1 MAGQHYLSD
10 TKNPFF
16 ELEDD
21 IDDETFLK
29 SAPTRTSGSSYNYV
43 NNFDNEL
50 EIKRQ
55 QLMQRRK
62 EIEERTIHSSERS
75 ISLLRDSEQIGAATA
90 EELIR
95 QREQLERTEKR
106 LDDINSTLRFSQ
118 KHIQGIKSVFGS
130 LKNYLS
136 GKSLDTPVSSTK
148 LPESTS
154 FGSTSSPTLSN
165 SLDQVQTNMANNHP
179 SLKLRGLVDDD
190 DNEDQRTNSSTNN
203 ITKVL
208 EKNLDEMSGSLARLK
223 GLAIGLSEEIES
235 QSDLIDNITDKAE
248 RTDITLQKQNKD
260 LTHLL
265 RK

>member
-21 IDDETFLK
+21 VDDETFLK
-29 SAPTRTSGSSYNYV
+29 SAPRASGSSYNYA

-50 EIKRQ
+50 EVKRQ
-55 QLMQRRK
+55 QLMQRRR

-136 GKSLDTPVSSTK
+136 GKSLDTPVPSTK

-165 SLDQVQTNMANNHP
+165 SLDQVQTNMVNNHP
-179 SLKLRGLVDDD
+179 SFKLQGLVDDD
-190 DNEDQRTNSSTNN
+190 EDRKTNSSTNN

-235 QSDLIDNITDKAE
+235 QNDLIDNVRDKVE
-248 RTDITLQKQNKD
+248 ITDITLQKQNKD
-260 LTHLL
+260 LTYLL
-265 RK
+265 KK

>member
-1 MAGQHYLSD
+1 MAGKHYLSD

-21 IDDETFLK
+21 IDDETFLNR
-29 SAPTRTSGSSYNYV
+29 APTRAPTSSHNYV

-50 EIKRQ
+50 ESKRQ

-106 LDDINSTLRFSQ
+106 LDDINSALRFSQ

-136 GKSLDTPVSSTK
+136 GKSLDTPVPSTK

-179 SLKLRGLVDDD
+179 SLKLQGLLDDD
-190 DNEDQRTNSSTNN
+190 EDQRISSSKNN

-208 EKNLDEMSGSLARLK
+208 EQNLDEMSGSLARLK
-223 GLAIGLSEEIES
+223 GLAIGLSEEIDS
-235 QSDLIDNITDKAE
+235 QNDLIDNITDKAE